1 VHACPPPRPRRA
13 TAKVVTEVLHAAFST
28 VEVVAVSIAQ
38 LAAVEVRS
46 PRPRCV
52 EPPAVL
58 KVCRATAATEG
69 LYATGHLPA
78 SSCRRCL
85 ARTDPSPPLPRASTP
100 RPPHPCRAITA
111 AAEGL
116 RAKFTEPPSP
126 LRASTPRPLHP
137 SRAVVAQGRRAKSAR
152 PCRAIVV
159 AQGLRRY
166 TGLHTRPPA
175 HSLAR
180 SCRSPRRNCPVECL
194 ALRWLLYIRH
204 CIYCIGEA
212 LHHLPLTNAFHYWS
226 QPKHRWWRWRRG
238 TNSMRIGYTDVAHR
252 T

>member
-28 VEVVAVSIAQ
+28 VEVVAVSITQ

-85 ARTDPSPPLPRASTP
+85 ARTEPSPPLPRASTP
-100 RPPHPCRAITA
+100 RPPSAFAPSSPNRPAVA
-111 AAEGL
+111 AQCL
-116 RAKFTEPPSP
+116 HAKAVAPKPSRRCPGPPRQVRPPVPSHRRRPRPSP
-126 LRASTPRPLHP
+126 LHRAPHK
-137 SRAVVAQGRRAKSAR
+137 A
-152 PCRAIVV
+152 
-159 AQGLRRY
+159 
-166 TGLHTRPPA
+166 TRP
-175 HSLAR
+175 LAR
-180 SCRSPRRNCPVECL
+180 SKLSLAQEELPRRMP
-194 ALRWLLYIRH
+194 
-204 CIYCIGEA
+204 CIEMA
-212 LHHLPLTNAFHYWS
+212 TVH
-226 QPKHRWWRWRRG
+226 
-238 TNSMRIGYTDVAHR
+238 
-252 T
+252 

>member
-1 VHACPPPRPRRA
+1 MRA
-13 TAKVVTEVLHAAFST
+13 RLRGR
-28 VEVVAVSIAQ
+28 VEPLQKS
-38 LAAVEVRS
+38 S
-46 PRPRCV
+46 PRCSTPLSLLLRLLPSPLPNWPLSRCAARGQGASNRLPSSRCV
-52 EPPAVL
+52 ELPPQ
-58 KVCRATAATEG
+58 
-69 LYATGHLPA
+69 
-78 SSCRRCL
+78 
-85 ARTDPSPPLPRASTP
+85 PRASTP
-100 RPPHPCRAITA
+100 QVTFPRRVAAAASPAPIRRRRCLGPPHQGRRVPSRQVHRTA
-111 AAEGL
+111 
-116 RAKFTEPPSP
+116 PPSP
-126 LRASTPRPLHP
+126 LSASTPRPLRP